1 MIYVLD
7 TSSLIVLKNYY
18 RTTFPSL
25 WTGIEQMIAN
35 GTLVSTREVFN
46 ELQAYNDVDFIRD
59 WAATHKSIF
68 KTPTNTELQFVA
80 RIFQVPH
87 FQALIGSRQL
97 LKGTPVADPFVIAAA
112 ASLPDGCVV
121 TQERLKPHA
130 AKIPNVC
137 EHFGIVYTDL
147 EGFMTKQGWNF

>member
-1 MIYVLD
+1 MIYVAD

-25 WTGIEQMIAN
+25 WSGLEQMVAN

-46 ELQAYNDVDFIRD
+46 ELHAYNDADYVQV
-59 WAATHKSIF
+59 WAKANNTIF
-68 KTPTNTELQFVA
+68 ATPTNEELQFVA
-80 RIFQVPH
+80 SIFQVQH
-87 FQALIGSRQL
+87 FHALIGSRQT

-112 ASLPDGCVV
+112 AIKNATVV

-137 EHFGIVYTDL
+137 EHFGISYIDL
-147 EGFMTKQGWNF
+147 EGFMTAQNWNF